1 MQINTATSVGQV
13 ESWAIALLGDAI
25 GSTTMGQI
33 QSDIAAYAGLNNTFN
48 TYYNE
53 LFASVPTATV
63 AATMAANL
71 GIVAGTNGL
80 NQANVDAAVAYITGS
95 LNGAVST
102 GGVGLE
108 VHNLL
113 NLWAGMTADPIY
125 GAAATAYNT
134 TVQNVVGYE
143 QTHAPDTSA
152 AAASAAAVASGA
164 SVLLTTGTDIVTGT
178 NFLGS
183 ETYYNVDGKGP
194 TLNAG
199 DILTGTAAPAGGVA
213 NNTLTITDLTPN
225 VQNGNLPS
233 GVTLNNIQNIVLNSS
248 NNTAP
253 SGFSTVGVAGV
264 KNLTITTAGQ
274 FSDLAQADQTTNV
287 TMNHNSVL
295 AGAATALGGNNVT
308 VTQNS
313 GAVYVGLIEGTVP
326 LPSSVATGAIQVT
339 SNSTGTTVANPDND
353 VQVVGGSSVSITTT
367 SASFNGAVEVGNTAG
382 NTGNSAAGGLTNTS
396 GQITV
401 NNAGTSSSTT
411 VYGGGAAGVTVNAAG
426 GAVTVGDPTAR
437 VASNNTT
444 GTVQITD
451 AAQTAFDGVTG
462 LTLAQQQNDA
472 LFPGYT
478 SVALTGHNVTPEN
491 VDVSGGSTVNVTTNA
506 GGVTVGSAN
515 NPLIAGTE
523 PTGAVTVV
531 DTANQLGTV
540 YTNSTAVNNYNQVSV
555 YGGTDVSVT
564 AANADVTVGSG
575 LSGEDPTGAV
585 SVTESAATTLSMNGE
600 NISVQGGNGVT
611 VSAQGQN
618 VSVGNISPTSG
629 AQVVTQNGVLTG
641 AGMGADQGTVV
652 VDGGSTVNVT
662 TTGGSVSVGAV
673 VGATNAVPTGAVSIT
688 DNFGSGNATA
698 DQISV
703 LGGTTV
709 NINVASADSNTI
721 SVGAAA
727 TLNSSGTGLSNSAL
741 EPTGNVTIANGTVA
755 NPGTGG
761 VNVYTNGATSVSI
774 TGGSALNVVDVQ
786 STLATGGAN
795 AGKAVGTSTLSSVTL
810 DNMQT
815 GGPITVQS
823 DALTGLSVLDNGVNN
838 NAITVTNNTAGHAL
852 TLTLGN
858 DNNTVNPNGSINAIG
873 LSVTDATATGVTVT
887 GTTASSS
894 TVTLSAAKAATLT
907 ATNAAATTLNLAG
920 DNALTTITATNKG
933 ALNLGDVSGLAKL
946 ATINATAS
954 TGAVTVSNLN
964 TSTTS
969 FNGAAGTGNMTVGIN
984 SNTLATGV
992 SIVGGSGSNT
1002 LIANYNALT
1011 TDTALGNNASIKGF
1025 STLQLGNNVN
1035 SAAVLAA
1042 VQQVDTITFTAP
1054 VSATGTGTLVES
1066 IGSVGVAI
1074 TTTDGE
1080 TTVQLAAQLENAVAT
1095 NANLIAAGYTVQYTV
1110 GNAFFTVT
1118 GPAAGTSFTDSVVNA
1133 GSTGDTFTVS
1143 QAAGHTAVSSA
1154 YDATGFSTLS
1164 VGATSGVVT
1173 FDNVGAGVTLDVTAT
1188 PGNNINYLLANSA
1201 GSNDTLALTVGVDGT
1216 PIALGGTGTGAITTT
1231 VLTTGI
1237 ENVNIASKG
1246 SVTDALGR
1254 TQTNTVTIGDTGANA
1269 VTITGDQALTLNLH
1283 TDANAAFSKVAQVDT
1298 ISVVGAATATGNLV
1312 LSINGTASG
1321 NIGITNGQSAA
1332 TIASNIDAA
1341 LIALAPLGVTV
1352 APYVANATTVTVT
1365 GTVAGT
1371 AIVDFVSSNAS
1382 TGDTVSVATTTAN
1395 SVLGSSNVTS
1405 ISAAGSTGAVNV
1417 TGVALNAAG
1426 TDTITGGTG
1435 TLTAQGGGADTNVDT
1450 ITTGSGGGVIT
1461 LGAGGDWVQTG
1472 SNFGNYSSGSESID
1486 LTASASASDTLK
1498 VNNGSIST
1506 YNGSAGGVTGFVL
1519 GVNNADQLSYTNAQL
1534 GNAPAGGTKTI
1545 VANTAAVTPVN
1556 SLADF
1561 ANAANVL
1568 NGGALTGTLQ
1578 SVLANLDY
1586 TVSNGVITFQATGG
1600 HQLADFT
1607 SGQLVSAAE
1616 IVVNTAGSQIAAFST
1631 GGNTY
1636 VVANDG
1642 AATLATG
1649 SGKNLDSVVELK
1661 GVSSVAGF
1669 GTTGAAN
1676 TVDVTNVT
1684 TLVSNSA
1691 NTGTAAAQVYD
1702 DTGFAQDSLGIGG
1715 RVALN
1720 SLTAGV
1726 NSNSYT
1732 FDNLAASAILTVNS
1746 GNLGGTP
1753 HVGSITTTQMGVS
1766 GGNSLTVNIGAVG
1779 DVTFIDSLTV
1789 TGDGALVLNGL
1800 GGLDSI
1806 TSLVDATNTLSS
1818 ISITGSGVDVGG
1830 MTDTALTKI
1839 DVSGATG
1846 YVAIGDTT
1854 ALSQAGLTISG
1865 VSSGAVDTSYVKIG
1879 NFNGAIP
1886 VAGVT
1891 GNNDVITL
1899 GTVATNN
1906 NASNEIAASG
1916 SGTHISIDGTGN
1928 NTIYAIGAS
1937 DVITLGDAAN
1947 GIGANTITATGTGDT
1962 LNLVGLGGSTA
1973 TVGNNATINFTGQT
1987 ASGGASSVGTI
1998 TITGDTAVTLNHV
2011 TDFIGQA
2018 LVLNNTTTEVMAG
2031 GVGGTS
2037 SMVNVASATTLTQAE
2052 NLAVSMAVLDS
2063 SVVGPLTAAGAS
2075 HTAGNAAYG
2084 TLAANT
2090 GVVDWFQFGGNT
2102 YVVEAVNNT
2111 GAPATHATLGASD
2124 VVVTITGNVNL
2135 THLGITGGHT
2145 LHL

>member
-1 MQINTATSVGQV
+1 
-13 ESWAIALLGDAI
+13 
-25 GSTTMGQI
+25 
-33 QSDIAAYAGLNNTFN
+33 
-48 TYYNE
+48 
-53 LFASVPTATV
+53 
-63 AATMAANL
+63 
-71 GIVAGTNGL
+71 
-80 NQANVDAAVAYITGS
+80 
-95 LNGAVST
+95 
-102 GGVGLE
+102 
-108 VHNLL
+108 
-113 NLWAGMTADPIY
+113 
-125 GAAATAYNT
+125 
-134 TVQNVVGYE
+134 
-143 QTHAPDTSA
+143 
-152 AAASAAAVASGA
+152 
-164 SVLLTTGTDIVTGT
+164 
-178 NFLGS
+178 
-183 ETYYNVDGKGP
+183 
-194 TLNAG
+194 
-199 DILTGTAAPAGGVA
+199 
-213 NNTLTITDLTPN
+213 
-225 VQNGNLPS
+225 
-233 GVTLNNIQNIVLNSS
+233 
-248 NNTAP
+248 
-253 SGFSTVGVAGV
+253 
-264 KNLTITTAGQ
+264 
-274 FSDLAQADQTTNV
+274 
-287 TMNHNSVL
+287 
-295 AGAATALGGNNVT
+295 
-308 VTQNS
+308 
-313 GAVYVGLIEGTVP
+313 
-326 LPSSVATGAIQVT
+326 
-339 SNSTGTTVANPDND
+339 
-353 VQVVGGSSVSITTT
+353 
-367 SASFNGAVEVGNTAG
+367 
-382 NTGNSAAGGLTNTS
+382 
-396 GQITV
+396 
-401 NNAGTSSSTT
+401 
-411 VYGGGAAGVTVNAAG
+411 
-426 GAVTVGDPTAR
+426 
-437 VASNNTT
+437 
-444 GTVQITD
+444 
-451 AAQTAFDGVTG
+451 
-462 LTLAQQQNDA
+462 
-472 LFPGYT
+472 
-478 SVALTGHNVTPEN
+478 
-491 VDVSGGSTVNVTTNA
+491 
-506 GGVTVGSAN
+506 
-515 NPLIAGTE
+515 
-523 PTGAVTVV
+523 
-531 DTANQLGTV
+531 
-540 YTNSTAVNNYNQVSV
+540 
-555 YGGTDVSVT
+555 
-564 AANADVTVGSG
+564 
-575 LSGEDPTGAV
+575 
-585 SVTESAATTLSMNGE
+585 
-600 NISVQGGNGVT
+600 
-611 VSAQGQN
+611 
-618 VSVGNISPTSG
+618 
-629 AQVVTQNGVLTG
+629 
-641 AGMGADQGTVV
+641 
-652 VDGGSTVNVT
+652 
-662 TTGGSVSVGAV
+662 
-673 VGATNAVPTGAVSIT
+673 
-688 DNFGSGNATA
+688 
-698 DQISV
+698 
-703 LGGTTV
+703 
-709 NINVASADSNTI
+709 
-721 SVGAAA
+721 
-727 TLNSSGTGLSNSAL
+727 
-741 EPTGNVTIANGTVA
+741 
-755 NPGTGG
+755 
-761 VNVYTNGATSVSI
+761 
-774 TGGSALNVVDVQ
+774 
-786 STLATGGAN
+786 
-795 AGKAVGTSTLSSVTL
+795 
-810 DNMQT
+810 
-815 GGPITVQS
+815 
-823 DALTGLSVLDNGVNN
+823 
-838 NAITVTNNTAGHAL
+838 
-852 TLTLGN
+852 
-858 DNNTVNPNGSINAIG
+858 
-873 LSVTDATATGVTVT
+873 
-887 GTTASSS
+887 
-894 TVTLSAAKAATLT
+894 
-907 ATNAAATTLNLAG
+907 LNLAG

-1054 VSATGTGTLVES
+1054 VGTGGILVES

-1074 TTTDGE
+1074 TTTNSE
-1080 TTVQLAAQLENAVAT
+1080 TTVQLAAQLEAAVAG
-1095 NANLIAAGYTVQYTV
+1095 NANLAAAGYTVQYTG
-1110 GNAFFTVT
+1110 GNSSFTVT

-1133 GSTGDTFTVS
+1133 GSMGDTFTVS

-1164 VGATSGVVT
+1164 VGVTSGVVT

-1188 PGNNINYLLANSA
+1188 PGNFINYLLANSA

-1216 PIALGGTGTGAITTT
+1216 PIALGGTGTGAINTT

-1237 ENVNIASKG
+1237 ENVNVASKG
-1246 SVTDALGR
+1246 SVTATNGTTL
-1254 TQTNTVTIGDTGANA
+1254 TNTVTIGDTGANA
-1269 VTITGDQALTLNLH
+1269 VTITGDQALNLNLR
-1283 TDANAAFSKVAQVDT
+1283 TDANGAFAKVAQVDT
-1298 ISVVGAATATGNLV
+1298 ISVVGAATVTGNLV
-1312 LSINGTASG
+1312 LSINGTSSG
-1321 NIGITNGQSAA
+1321 NISISNGQSAA
-1332 TIASNIDAA
+1332 MIASNIDAA

-1352 APYVANATTVTVT
+1352 APYVAGATTVTVT
-1365 GTVAGT
+1365 GNAAGT
-1371 AIVDFVSSNAS
+1371 AIVDFVASNAS

-1417 TGVALNAAG
+1417 TGVALNASG

-1461 LGAGGDWVQTG
+1461 LGAGGGWVKTG
-1472 SNFGNYSSGSESID
+1472 ANFGNYSAGSETVN
-1486 LTASASASDTLK
+1486 LTASASASDTLN
-1498 VNNGSIST
+1498 VNDGSVAT
-1506 YNGSAGGVTGFVL
+1506 YNGAAGGVTGFVL
-1519 GVNNADQLSYTNAQL
+1519 GVKNADQLSYTNAQL
-1534 GNAPAGGTKTI
+1534 GSAPAGGTKTI
-1545 VANTAAVTPVN
+1545 VANTAAVAPVN

-1561 ANAANVL
+1561 ANAAAAL

-1578 SVLANLDY
+1578 SILANLDY

-1600 HQLADFT
+1600 HQLSNFT

-1616 IVVNTAGSQIAAFST
+1616 IIVNTGTGPLGSSGQIAAFST
-1631 GGNTY
+1631 GGDTY

-1642 AATLATG
+1642 AATLAIGTG
-1649 SGKNLDSVVELK
+1649 QNLDSVVELK

-1669 GTTGAAN
+1669 GTTGAAG
-1676 TVDVTNVT
+1676 TVDATNVT

-1702 DTGFAQDSLGIGG
+1702 DTGFARDSLGIGG

-1746 GNLGGTP
+1746 GNLGAAP

-1865 VSSGAVDTSYVKIG
+1865 VSSGAVDTSYVQIG

-1962 LNLVGLGGSTA
+1962 LNLVGVGNVSTA

-1987 ASGGASSVGTI
+1987 ASGGASSNGII
-1998 TITGDTAVTLNHV
+1998 TITGDSSVTLNHV
-2011 TDFIGQA
+2011 MDSVGAGGQN

-2063 SVVGPLTAAGAS
+2063 SVVGLTAGAS

-2084 TLAANT
+2084 TLAANK